1 MSATHTFTAPCHMP
15 CPDMS
20 CYSLNAEQKAKGLA
34 GLQKARA
41 YVREV
46 QLKQLRQKHQELT
59 AEANHEGTSLQRKLR
74 IAEELKKLSNQARNI
89 QERWS

>member
-1 MSATHTFTAPCHMP
+1 MSATHTFTEPCHMP

-46 QLKQLRQKHQELT
+46 QLKKLRHQHQELT
-59 AEANHEGTSLQRKLR
+59 AEANHADTTLQRKLR
-74 IAEELKKLSNQARNI
+74 IAEELKKISSQARQV